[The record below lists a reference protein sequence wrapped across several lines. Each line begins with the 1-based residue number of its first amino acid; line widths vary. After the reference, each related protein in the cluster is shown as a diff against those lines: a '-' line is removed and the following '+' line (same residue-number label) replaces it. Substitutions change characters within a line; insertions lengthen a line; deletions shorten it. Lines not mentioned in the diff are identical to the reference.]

1 MAWLTL
7 LKTNWFD
14 LLQTLGIVGGLF
26 ITTWALHLDTKAKR
40 ATNLLELTKQ
50 HRELWMTLFTN
61 PELSRV
67 LRDDIDLNLKPP
79 TDEETRFVTML
90 ILHLNGAY
98 QAIKADV
105 LKKPEGLTADIR
117 GFFALPIPQVIW
129 ERAKHFYDTD
139 FIVFVETQR
148 RA

>member
-1 MAWLTL
+1 MAWLDP

-26 ITTWALHLDTKAKR
+26 LTTWTIHLNTKVQR
-40 ATNLLELTKQ
+40 ATNLLQLTQQ

-67 LRDDIDLNLKPP
+67 LRDDLDLNRQPP
-79 TDEETRFVTML
+79 TDDETRFVTML

-98 QAIKADV
+98 QTIKADV

-117 GFFALPIPQVIW
+117 GFFALPIPRAVW
-129 ERAKHFYDTD
+129 ERAKHFYDSD
-139 FIVFVETQR
+139 FVAFVEAQR

>member
-1 MAWLTL
+1 MAWPTL

-26 ITTWALHLDTKAKR
+26 LTTWTLHLETKANR
-40 ATNLLELTKQ
+40 AINLLELTKQ

-79 TDEETRFVTML
+79 TDEETRFVTKMC
-90 ILHLNGAY
+90 
-98 QAIKADV
+98 
-105 LKKPEGLTADIR
+105 IR
-117 GFFALPIPQVIW
+117 
-129 ERAKHFYDTD
+129 DS
-139 FIVFVETQR
+139 QR
-148 RA
+148 RGLLLP